1 MSATTVTK
9 LTSMGSQYS
18 RSGAPSVLNP
28 TPNTEY
34 HDDAEGAVPDIDFA
48 NVTEILAPYQWLLNE
63 TADDPRYPSPPINTP
78 TALSPAPSVVSRYRV
93 RSLSAVNDRLDKLK
107 MDDRKHARRDADGTC
122 SSPSVD
128 PSIVEDDEQE
138 MASIPEVLSDAG
150 KDKSFFRQHSMSL
163 PPLISPPLVSPTD
176 DGSVYIALGSP
187 MVNPRIEEYLSFTS
201 KDLPTKALS
210 GCVPSTLGENGISF
224 NATVGPASSRNSMK
238 SDGVTEKSNWAED
251 VEDNVN
257 HVCLRLEQLAE
268 DEHVADPSK
277 SVDEY
282 YVARLERLLGSCKRA
297 IPVKIEKI
305 EAVPCSHQE

>member
-150 KDKSFFRQHSMSL
+150 KDKSFFRQHS
-163 PPLISPPLVSPTD
+163 
-176 DGSVYIALGSP
+176 SP